1 MWARVDYCS
10 VILFDSFP
18 TSKARDHMAL
28 FVFTDVFNMENPKE
42 FPHQELIFTRFT
54 DGRVSME
61 FNWYMPDID
70 FMRGI
75 IKHAKSYIKKYKTNE
90 GVSAEVKRI
99 HMEQMYEEEMQR
111 RASRGIK
118 KEPVA
123 AKSLSSPCNIYLIK
137 DTLTGHY
144 KIGKTK
150 SNVEYRLS
158 QLKTGN
164 PNLVLAASFKGI
176 GNDEKILHETFID
189 KKIIGEWFEITDSEI
204 EFIKQYFTVPELPF

>member
-1 MWARVDYCS
+1 
-10 VILFDSFP
+10 
-18 TSKARDHMAL
+18 MAL
-28 FVFTDVFNMENPKE
+28 FVFQDVFNMENPKE

-99 HMEQMYEEEMQR
+99 HMEQMYEEEMKR
-111 RASRGIK
+111 RANRGDK
-118 KEPVA
+118 KEVVPP
-123 AKSLSSPCNIYLIK
+123 KTLSSKCNIYVIK
-137 DTLTGHY
+137 DILSGHY

-150 SNVEYRLS
+150 SNINYRLS

-164 PNLVLAASFKGI
+164 PNLVLEMSFEGI
-176 GNDEKILHETFID
+176 GNDERILHCALD
-189 KKIIGEWFEITDSEI
+189 HKRLYGEWFELHVHDLDY
-204 EFIKQYFTVPELPF
+204 IKQYFTVPELPF